1 MHSKNTCPEE
11 KPSSKHRPLAHGPPF
26 SRYIFLKAP
35 SFFLPLTSSILKGK
49 SVFHEVKAPQCTV
62 HHTRARLTTISLEIR
77 ATAKQNTQTHAE
89 VRESSQGRVRARS
102 SQTSGPTCHPPGPRS
117 TRPPSSTGCPCA
129 ARGFTFAHGRIQC
142 PAVRSRGAPPLTAAA
157 SGCHGTLA
165 RELQQQRPRDKSISA
180 SLAR

>member
-1 MHSKNTCPEE
+1 LHSKNTCPEE

-62 HHTRARLTTISLEIR
+62 HHTRARLTTIRLEIR

-89 VRESSQGRVRARS
+89 VRESSQGRC
-102 SQTSGPTCHPPGPRS
+102 GPGQVKPRGPHVIPP
-117 TRPPSSTGCPCA
+117 
-129 ARGFTFAHGRIQC
+129 AHGRLDRRRPPLPLRGERLYVRPRANPMPRRPLTWG
-142 PAVRSRGAPPLTAAA
+142 PAADSGGQWLPWHARSRAAA
-157 SGCHGTLA
+157 AAAKG
-165 RELQQQRPRDKSISA
+165 
-180 SLAR
+180 